1 MMDRIQNE
9 QMLTCHGNM
18 LGRRH
23 AVEMLDAGLAQCD
36 PYRGVKRLMRLEG
49 SILTFDCPEFELK
62 DDPRSGPAVYD
73 LDQYDRVIVVGAAKG
88 VQRAALALEEILGDR
103 LTGGHVI
110 GKHGDPM
117 LLKKIGVT
125 LAGHPLPDDFC
136 MEGCE
141 KICAWSKD
149 ITERDLVITIAG
161 SGISSLLTWPI
172 EGVSIAEMREFTRM
186 MQQEKG
192 IITEDL
198 NCIRT
203 HLDRM
208 KGGKI
213 SRLFKRASLV
223 HLVTTDIAKTNTP
236 VVRMNYETF
245 MRENRFLATL
255 ADGTTF
261 ADAMEVFHKYDA
273 WDRVP
278 KRIQE
283 FFLKADPAYE
293 TVKHDE
299 YESMNARV
307 FGLTPKY
314 ATVYPAVADKAREL
328 GYTPHMLCEYLC
340 AEAKEAGAVTAAIAL
355 NCERSNEP
363 LAAPC
368 VLITSGEN
376 VVAIGHEKG
385 VGGRNQ
391 EYCIA
396 AAQKIAGSKRI
407 VVGAVDTDGTDGPGG
422 LQLPGAPNCLAGAIV
437 DGETI
442 AQAKAR
448 GIDLNEAMRTHG
460 TSAPLWELGCGVE
473 ATPGISVLDLS
484 VIVIQKEDAVQ

>member
-103 LTGGHVI
+103 LTGGRVI

-141 KICAWSKD
+141 KIYAWSKD
-149 ITERDLVITIAG
+149 ITERDLVITIPG

-273 WDRVP
+273 WNRVP

-283 FFLKADPAYE
+283 FFLEADPAYE

-363 LAAPC
+363 LEAPC

-376 VVAIGHEKG
+376 V
-385 VGGRNQ
+385 
-391 EYCIA
+391 
-396 AAQKIAGSKRI
+396 
-407 VVGAVDTDGTDGPGG
+407 
-422 LQLPGAPNCLAGAIV
+422 
-437 DGETI
+437 
-442 AQAKAR
+442 AK
-448 GIDLNEAMRTHG
+448 
-460 TSAPLWELGCGVE
+460 
-473 ATPGISVLDLS
+473 
-484 VIVIQKEDAVQ
+484 

>member
-1 MMDRIQNE
+1 
-9 QMLTCHGNM
+9 
-18 LGRRH
+18 
-23 AVEMLDAGLAQCD
+23 
-36 PYRGVKRLMRLEG
+36 
-49 SILTFDCPEFELK
+49 
-62 DDPRSGPAVYD
+62 
-73 LDQYDRVIVVGAAKG
+73 
-88 VQRAALALEEILGDR
+88 
-103 LTGGHVI
+103 
-110 GKHGDPM
+110 
-117 LLKKIGVT
+117 
-125 LAGHPLPDDFC
+125 
-136 MEGCE
+136 
-141 KICAWSKD
+141 
-149 ITERDLVITIAG
+149 
-161 SGISSLLTWPI
+161 
-172 EGVSIAEMREFTRM
+172 
-186 MQQEKG
+186 
-192 IITEDL
+192 
-198 NCIRT
+198 
-203 HLDRM
+203 
-208 KGGKI
+208 
-213 SRLFKRASLV
+213 
-223 HLVTTDIAKTNTP
+223 
-236 VVRMNYETF
+236 
-245 MRENRFLATL
+245 
-255 ADGTTF
+255 
-261 ADAMEVFHKYDA
+261 
-273 WDRVP
+273 
-278 KRIQE
+278 
-283 FFLKADPAYE
+283 
-293 TVKHDE
+293 
-299 YESMNARV
+299 
-307 FGLTPKY
+307 
-314 ATVYPAVADKAREL
+314 
-328 GYTPHMLCEYLC
+328 MLCEYLC